1 MVRKLVLSL
10 VAVLSVVAFAIAQNK
25 QVSGTVVGGDGQPIA
40 GATVIV
46 AGTTTGTTTGASGEF
61 TVSAPANGS
70 LQVSFIGYQTE
81 TVAIAGKTSIKVTLH
96 EDTQAIEDVVVV
108 AFGTAKKE
116 AFTGSAKVIKSDDI
130 AKTQSSNVT
139 DALVGKVAGVQFT
152 AASGRLG
159 AGQSL
164 TVRGVGSMYAGSS
177 PLYVVDGVPYEGD
190 INNLNAADIESMTI
204 LKDAASNAS
213 TVLVVQT
220 V

>member
-10 VAVLSVVAFAIAQNK
+10 VAVLSVFAMAIAQNK
-25 QVSGTVVGGDGQPIA
+25 QVSGTVEGGDGQPIA

-46 AGTTTGTTTGASGEF
+46 VGTQNGTTTNADGSF

-70 LQVSFIGYQTE
+70 LQISFIGYETQTIE
-81 TVAIAGKTSIKVTLH
+81 IAGKTNIAVTLH
-96 EDTQAIEDVVVV
+96 EDTQSIDDVIVV

-152 AASGRLG
+152 SACEPIGN
-159 AGQSL
+159 
-164 TVRGVGSMYAGSS
+164 
-177 PLYVVDGVPYEGD
+177 EE
-190 INNLNAADIESMTI
+190 I
-204 LKDAASNAS
+204 
-213 TVLVVQT
+213 
-220 V
+220 